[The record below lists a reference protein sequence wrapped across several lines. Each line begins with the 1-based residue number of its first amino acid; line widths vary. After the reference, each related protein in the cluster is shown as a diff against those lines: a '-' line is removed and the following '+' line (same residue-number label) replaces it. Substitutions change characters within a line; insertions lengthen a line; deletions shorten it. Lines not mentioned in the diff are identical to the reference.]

1 MKEAFEFERLFRE
14 ATAEAFLIAK
24 DHGFHERDIDD
35 GKILCLIHSE
45 ISEALEALRKGNP
58 PDEHCPTYTSL
69 EVELADAVIRI
80 MDFAGLRGLDFA
92 GAIRAKMEYNKTRD
106 YKHGKKF

>member
-1 MKEAFEFERLFRE
+1 MTNSFEFEKLFRE
-14 ATAEAFLIAK
+14 AQAEVFLIAK

-35 GKILCLIHSE
+35 GRILCLIHSE

-58 PDEHCPTYTSL
+58 QDEHCPAYSSL
-69 EVELADAVIRI
+69 EVELADAIIRI
-80 MDFAGLRGLDFA
+80 MDYAGMRGLDVA
-92 GAIRAKMEYNKTRD
+92 GAIRAKMAYNKTRP

>member
-1 MKEAFEFERLFRE
+1 MINLFEFEKLFRE
-14 ATAEAFLIAK
+14 AQAETFLIAK

-35 GKILCLIHSE
+35 GRILCLIHSE

-58 PDEHCPTYTSL
+58 KDEHCPAYSSL

-80 MDFAGLRGLDFA
+80 MDYAGMRGLDVA
-92 GAIRAKMEYNKTRD
+92 GAIRAKMDYNKTRP